1 MEIDQQ
7 RVESF
12 QAKEIP
18 LLSEKQRRPRLKF
31 ARKYSKLKFL
41 FTYECRKYLVHYPN
55 PENHIV
61 WSSQECNV
69 PSAYQV
75 MVWGSMTGRGLT
87 KLYIFPKGLSQWG
100 CSKHGTRLKI
110 SRFHGARLIF
120 TSNNCSELRK
130 SYKQHGYLDKIIHDT
145 RLIFSQ
151 YGRYFLPTSRQYNMR
166 YCRLKIAICFLKKGG
181 HSGYY

>member
-12 QAKEIP
+12 QAKEIA

-31 ARKYSKLKFL
+31 ARKYSKLTVEDWEKFL

-69 PSAYQV
+69 LPAYQV

-87 KLYIFPKGLSQWG
+87 RSYTSFPKDGLNG
-100 CSKHGTRLKI
+100 GVANMVHG
-110 SRFHGARLIF
+110 
-120 TSNNCSELRK
+120 
-130 SYKQHGYLDKIIHDT
+130 
-145 RLIFSQ
+145 
-151 YGRYFLPTSRQYNMR
+151 
-166 YCRLKIAICFLKKGG
+166 
-181 HSGYY
+181 